1 MKTVIKLNIL
11 GFLDLDRNSCLNV
24 LRWYDD
30 KKNHTQLPTPWWR
43 VDRGL
48 AITSSPLLASVA
60 FIPLLRAV
68 FGQTFLLRCRPSAK
82 DEYQVAAVACF
93 FYHQKKKIY
102 IYIYMDVSENNGT
115 PKSSILIGVSIINH
129 PFWGTP
135 IFGNTHMYPL
145 SWLQA
150 TCSPCKINGFSWFL
164 DGSVRVSLAHAP
176 SFSDQVV

>member
-1 MKTVIKLNIL
+1 MIWWQEKSHATSYPLVTSWPWPCDHFVPAL
-11 GFLDLDRNSCLNV
+11 GVRGVHSAAQGGLWANVPVKVQAVGEGWVPGSSCCVFFLPPE
-24 LRWYDD
+24 
-30 KKNHTQLPTPWWR
+30 KKN
-43 VDRGL
+43 
-48 AITSSPLLASVA
+48 
-60 FIPLLRAV
+60 
-68 FGQTFLLRCRPSAK
+68 
-82 DEYQVAAVACF
+82 
-93 FYHQKKKIY
+93 